1 MLFFL
6 LLWFLYSYSQLL
18 SVLYFVSHCSLSVSF
33 TKDCDDDD
41 DDDDDDDVHDD
52 EYFCFRVKT

>member
-6 LLWFLYSYSQLL
+6 LLWFLYSYSLL
-18 SVLYFVSHCSLSVSF
+18 SVLYFVSDCSLSVSF
-33 TKDCDDDD
+33 TKDCD